1 MNATA
6 NPPNMAQVDVRKGD
20 IIAVED
26 GKGGQGVYEVTKAG
40 QGCYACYL
48 TAQGRMISD
57 MWLHELGD
65 VMLMTLPGTTRETV
79 LARLDQFIFSEDVQL
94 GDVTETFASLAVLG
108 PDAARLVATVTSGVS
123 VDQLAALHEGGNV
136 RAEVSGEPA
145 IVLRTGDAGVPGFEL
160 LVAAAQFEPTWQALR
175 AAGAAELSTEAA
187 EVLRVEGGVAR
198 FHQDMDETIIPL
210 EVGLEQRAIS
220 QTKGCYVGQEVI
232 IRVLHRGHGRVA
244 KKLVGLALAGDEVP
258 ETAPLAGGGAEPQGK
273 SPTTLIRSVDPES
286 GAEKEIGR
294 VTSAVYSPSLKQP
307 IALGYVQRDY
317 TEPGTRVRVGSAE
330 ATVTALPFV

>member
-1 MNATA
+1 MLSGADRASYLQGLLSN
-6 NPPNMAQVDVRKGD
+6 D
-20 IIAVED
+20 IVAL
-26 GKGGQGVYEVTKAG
+26 KAG

-65 VMLMTLPGTTRETV
+65 VLLMTLPETTRETV

-108 PDAARLVATVTSGVS
+108 PNAARLLSTIVTGVTES
-123 VDQLAALHEGGNV
+123 ELTALLEGGNV
-136 RAEVSGEPA
+136 RTTVDGEPA
-145 IVLRTGDAGVPGFEL
+145 ILLRIGDAGVPGYEL
-160 LVAAAQFEPTWQALR
+160 LVAAAQFEATWQALR
-175 AAGAAELSTEAA
+175 AAGAVELSVEAA
-187 EVLRVEGGVAR
+187 EALRIEGGIAR

-244 KKLVGLALAGDEVP
+244 KRLVGLRLDGETVP
-258 ETAPLAGGGAEPQGK
+258 AIASGGADALEK
-273 SPTTLIRSVDPES
+273 SAAIPVRAVDKDS
-286 GAEKEIGR
+286 GAEKDIGR
-294 VTSAVYSPSLKQP
+294 VTSAVYSPTLKAP
-307 IALGYVQRDY
+307 IALGYVHRDY
-317 TEPGTRVRVGSAE
+317 VEAGTRVWIGGAE
-330 ATVTALPFV
+330 ATVTTLPFV